1 MPSPNA
7 GISMYYLRCVVG
19 NVKILAVTSGIQILV
34 SLLLVPFLPR
44 LLKKFGKLSILRAA
58 VLLQA
63 LGALVLLVLRENAS
77 IPQVVF
83 ISLLTTTG
91 LTFANICCFALL
103 PDCTDYT
110 RLHFGSA
117 QAGLINATS
126 TFMRKLCGSF
136 STLLIGGVGFV
147 GYDVARPVAQSWIR
161 MILGIKISV
170 PLLILAAVMIFS
182 FLYPI
187 TAEYEKEMR
196 QELKKRTR
204 GLE

>member
-1 MPSPNA
+1 
-7 GISMYYLRCVVG
+7 MYYLRCVVG

-117 QAGLINATS
+117 QAGLINATQHLYAKTLRLFFNS
-126 TFMRKLCGSF
+126 AHWGPDGICG
-136 STLLIGGVGFV
+136 L
-147 GYDVARPVAQSWIR
+147 
-161 MILGIKISV
+161 
-170 PLLILAAVMIFS
+170 
-182 FLYPI
+182 
-187 TAEYEKEMR
+187 
-196 QELKKRTR
+196 
-204 GLE
+204 

>member
-1 MPSPNA
+1 MK
-7 GISMYYLRCVVG
+7 RFR
-19 NVKILAVTSGIQILV
+19 KIA
-34 SLLLVPFLPR
+34 
-44 LLKKFGKLSILRAA
+44 AA
-58 VLLQA
+58 VKT
-63 LGALVLLVLRENAS
+63 GALVLLVLRENAS

-136 STLLIGGVGFV
+136 STLLIGG
-147 GYDVARPVAQSWIR
+147 YDVARPVAQSWIR

>member
-1 MPSPNA
+1 M
-7 GISMYYLRCVVG
+7 
-19 NVKILAVTSGIQILV
+19 
-34 SLLLVPFLPR
+34 
-44 LLKKFGKLSILRAA
+44 
-58 VLLQA
+58 LLQA

-136 STLLIGGVGFV
+136 STLLIGGLMGFV

-196 QELKKRTR
+196 QELKKEPEGWNKNVNFKNKNVDNRR
-204 GLE
+204 KFV